1 MALSNSL
8 SGLIA
13 AGKAL
18 DVIGNNIANSQTI
31 GFKSSIA
38 RFTNVSAAGKT
49 GGAADSSASSA
60 GVSADNV
67 FQNFEQGRFEI
78 TNNPLDMAI
87 NGQGFFRLQD
97 PLTGR
102 ISYTRDGQFR
112 LSFDENSPPRLVT
125 RSGLALTG
133 NLPDFA
139 TDPFGIIDTVPTPVE
154 IVIDPYFP
162 PRITS
167 EVNVSINLDPRV
179 QPAAVPFSPLDP
191 TTYNGSTLAKVFD
204 AAGGA
209 HDLRLYFTTPGAGNS
224 WSLYSTL
231 DYTASNPTAVYGP
244 SILNFDTMGA
254 ISSGM
259 PLAAQSYTTAAG
271 DTISI
276 ALDFTGTTQLGTPF
290 SLNALSQDGYAEG
303 TVQDGYGFSVRA
315 DGNITARYSNGQI
328 RNVAQVVLANFANPN
343 ALISTGDNQWVANDD
358 PAKGTGTIS
367 LGFPNF
373 ATEKIAGFKGNS
385 DPAEGMGAIQ
395 GYAREQSNVDL
406 GTELVA
412 LIEQQR
418 NYQASAQTFKI
429 LDQVLQNLANMRSN

>member
-162 PRITS
+162 PRVTS
-167 EVNVSINLDPRV
+167 EVNVSINDLQRVHAGQGFRCRWRSARPAPLFHDARCRKLMESLLDARLHGE
-179 QPAAVPFSPLDP
+179 QPDRGVWAVDP
-191 TTYNGSTLAKVFD
+191 ELRHHGCDQLRD
-204 AAGGA
+204 AAGCAELYHGGRR
-209 HDLRLYFTTPGAGNS
+209 HDQHRPRFHRDDAVGYPLQPQCPKPGWLR
-224 WSLYSTL
+224 
-231 DYTASNPTAVYGP
+231 
-244 SILNFDTMGA
+244 
-254 ISSGM
+254 
-259 PLAAQSYTTAAG
+259 
-271 DTISI
+271 
-276 ALDFTGTTQLGTPF
+276 
-290 SLNALSQDGYAEG
+290 
-303 TVQDGYGFSVRA
+303 
-315 DGNITARYSNGQI
+315 
-328 RNVAQVVLANFANPN
+328 
-343 ALISTGDNQWVANDD
+343 
-358 PAKGTGTIS
+358 
-367 LGFPNF
+367 
-373 ATEKIAGFKGNS
+373 
-385 DPAEGMGAIQ
+385 
-395 GYAREQSNVDL
+395 
-406 GTELVA
+406 
-412 LIEQQR
+412 
-418 NYQASAQTFKI
+418 
-429 LDQVLQNLANMRSN
+429 